1 MSKRR
6 AKKGKEQKVK
16 KECPAISEERLIEIY
31 AEAYYRALKRIDQ
44 EREATQEQITNKKK
58 IKLITKVL
66 FVLNLIFFPLKINK
80 HFKIN
85 KQIYD
90 GILVVIISVGLEGI
104 GFLTWAA
111 GLFKFRYD
119 LVNMSASGISIALFL
134 PLIIDLAFSFF
145 GSFFYLA
152 GKSFGEETESNRV
165 YAYSAS
171 FLALVSCIVS
181 LIALLKGI
189 N

>member
-6 AKKGKEQKVK
+6 AKKGKEQIVK

-66 FVLNLIFFPLKINK
+66 FILNLIFFPLKISK
-80 HFKIN
+80 HFEIN
-85 KQIYD
+85 KRMYD
-90 GILVVIISVGLEGI
+90 GILIVIISVGLMSI
-104 GFLTWAA
+104 GFLTWIV
-111 GLFKFRYD
+111 GLCKFVCD
-119 LVNMSASGISIALFL
+119 IILLISDRSLMLFL
-134 PLIIDLAFSFF
+134 TLIIDLVFSFY
-145 GSFFYLA
+145 GSFIYLA

-171 FLALVSCIVS
+171 ILALVSCVVS
-181 LIALLKGI
+181 LIALLKR
-189 N
+189 